1 MGNSAKIG
9 SNSVF
14 TVLWSRKSYYKYV
27 FHLFIVI
34 LLELDEIYSE
44 HHGLLYFRWRYQVDI
59 HAERSKK
66 RKNHVSAPKV
76 LFFKLLHFFQI
87 SLCPYFF
94 FLFQATIVPNFHIK
108 TLFSMSNNLNMQFE
122 HQTYFPRKLGDV
134 RYPHA

>member
-1 MGNSAKIG
+1 MSLSVTRNKHMGNSAKIG

-44 HHGLLYFRWRYQVDI
+44 HHGLLYFRWRYQVDF

-76 LFFKLLHFFQI
+76 LFFKLLHFFRFHFVLIFSFYFKQQLYQTFI
-87 SLCPYFF
+87 SKHF
-94 FLFQATIVPNFHIK
+94 FLCQTI
-108 TLFSMSNNLNMQFE
+108 
-122 HQTYFPRKLGDV
+122 
-134 RYPHA
+134 